1 VQERVL
7 EGRQKVLGPQH
18 VETLAALGNL
28 AVTMRALG
36 DASGARKIEEGLVA
50 SRAVLCEVWQKRS
63 RAARAKPPQSPFPA
77 SPAMTLPTSGKFTT
91 G

>member
-7 EGRQKVLGPQH
+7 EGHRKVLGPQH

-36 DASGARKIEEGLVA
+36 AASEARLGRGV
-50 SRAVLCEVWQKRS
+50 
-63 RAARAKPPQSPFPA
+63 RAAGGAAGGSDAK
-77 SPAMTLPTSGKFTT
+77 TIE
-91 G
+91 